1 MYRSLKRYLAPLLP
15 GPWIDYLKS
24 RCQSRV
30 SDGVAS
36 DFKLDISD
44 TSIQCT
50 IIGSSSFLMPRE
62 CECEYELTDLT
73 TSQDARLELSGIA
86 RLASAP
92 GGTLFDIGANVGII
106 SALFC
111 ASNPANRSYGFE
123 PSPSFHDRFRTA
135 CILNHLEGRMF
146 LQPFAI
152 GKEKATLEMLIDPAS
167 GYVQAQRFKHSMWET
182 PRRIEVSV
190 ETIPDASDR
199 LGVIPDLI
207 KLDIE
212 GYEYEAIC
220 GAQSFLSK
228 HKPVLLLEL
237 HLNYLDERNLSA
249 KELVSM
255 LTSCGYSFFTH
266 AGTAL
271 RPREIYDSPL
281 SDVHILARAT
291 G

>member
-1 MYRSLKRYLAPLLP
+1 
-15 GPWIDYLKS
+15 
-24 RCQSRV
+24 
-30 SDGVAS
+30 
-36 DFKLDISD
+36 
-44 TSIQCT
+44 
-50 IIGSSSFLMPRE
+50 
-62 CECEYELTDLT
+62 
-73 TSQDARLELSGIA
+73 
-86 RLASAP
+86 
-92 GGTLFDIGANVGII
+92 
-106 SALFC
+106 
-111 ASNPANRSYGFE
+111 
-123 PSPSFHDRFRTA
+123 
-135 CILNHLEGRMF
+135 
-146 LQPFAI
+146 
-152 GKEKATLEMLIDPAS
+152 MLIDPAS
-167 GYVQAQRFKHSMWET
+167 GYVQAQRFKHSMWAT

-220 GAQSFLSK
+220 GAQTFLSK

-281 SDVHILARAT
+281 SDVHILARAA